1 MRKPRGYFQRNQKIL
16 FLSKTRKGRGGGSDS
31 FHWQEIK
38 TIRVVRKS
46 TSKSKRKKEKRKR
59 NYVFAQFQQ
68 LGKGEQ
74 DDFARGLSCSEAQTA
89 VSLCICL
96 YWSTSGR
103 CCLVESSSLSPSYLP
118 LYSCTLFVD
127 CVLCFLLFISFF
139 FVFVFLYFVLF
150 CFCFVSLRFLPL
162 CLLLQDPYFEN
173 KSGYSFCFFVVDSIS
188 RLKNKQL
195 II

>member
-1 MRKPRGYFQRNQKIL
+1 M
-16 FLSKTRKGRGGGSDS
+16 
-31 FHWQEIK
+31 
-38 TIRVVRKS
+38 
-46 TSKSKRKKEKRKR
+46 
-59 NYVFAQFQQ
+59 FAQFQQ
-68 LGKGEQ
+68 LGKWEQ

-118 LYSCTLFVD
+118 LYSCTPFVD
-127 CVLCFLLFISFF
+127 CVFCFLLFISFF
-139 FVFVFLYFVLF
+139 LFLYFCIL
-150 CFCFVSLRFLPL
+150 FCFVSLRFLPL
-162 CLLLQDPYFEN
+162 CLLLQDPYLEN